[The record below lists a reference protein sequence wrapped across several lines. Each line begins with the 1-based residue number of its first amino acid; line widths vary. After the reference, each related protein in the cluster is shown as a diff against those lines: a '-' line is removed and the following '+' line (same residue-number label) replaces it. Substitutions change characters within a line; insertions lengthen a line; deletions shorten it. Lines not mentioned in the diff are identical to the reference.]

1 MNNMNNKLDE
11 GVIDA
16 TGRMNTIKECLKEVK
31 NINMRI
37 VSQAVLLYKT
47 GHNADAIASL
57 FGLDVDNVK
66 RMIGGLRMFDGVND
80 NLTTHNIVENDKIA
94 NNLIEKIT
102 GSDDYQPYQPSGRGL
117 LVGSYDPK
125 PSGWRYP
132 YLRYL
137 LLKDGSDILC
147 NQVMKERNG
156 NPVTSFDIVIPCL
169 KTIIVNADTVEAK
182 DDWYRKIGDINAFH
196 SYLGHIGCEGL
207 FFMHQGIDKILQ
219 TLEKVAGFYVEMECY
234 GQKAGFPEELLGLD

>member
-11 GVIDA
+11 GIIDT
-16 TGRMNTIKECLKEVK
+16 TGTINTIKECLKEVK
-31 NINMRI
+31 DINMRI
-37 VSQAVLLYKT
+37 ASQSVLLYKT

-66 RMIGGLRMFDGVND
+66 RMIGGLRMFDGIDD
-80 NLTTHNIVENDKIA
+80 NLTTHTIVENDRIA

-102 GSDDYQPYQPSGRGL
+102 NSDDYQP
-117 LVGSYDPK
+117 YDPK

-156 NPVTSFDIVIPCL
+156 NPVTRFDIVIPCL
-169 KTIIVNADTVEAK
+169 KTIIVNADTIEAK
-182 DDWYRKIGDINAFH
+182 ENWYRKTGDINEFH

-207 FFMHQGIDKILQ
+207 FFMHQGIDTILQ
-219 TLEKVAGFYVEMECY
+219 TLEKVAGFYVEVQCY
-234 GQKAGFPEELLGLD
+234 GQKTGFPEELLGLD

>member
-11 GVIDA
+11 GIIDS
-16 TGRMNTIKECLKEVK
+16 TGTINTIKECLKEVK
-31 NINMRI
+31 DINMRI
-37 VSQAVLLYKT
+37 VSQAMLLYKT

-57 FGLDVDNVK
+57 FGLDVDNVR
-66 RMIGGLRMFDGVND
+66 RMICGFRMFDGVND
-80 NLTTHNIVENDKIA
+80 NLTTHTIVENDRIA

-102 GSDDYQPYQPSGRGL
+102 GSDDYQPSDLGLQVGSYQP
-117 LVGSYDPK
+117 YDPK

-156 NPVTSFDIVIPCL
+156 NPVTRFDIVIPCL
-169 KTIIVNADTVEAK
+169 KTIIINTDTMEAK
-182 DDWYRKIGDINAFH
+182 DDWYRKIGDINEFH

-207 FFMHQGIDKILQ
+207 FFIHQGIDRILQ
-219 TLEKVAGFYVEMECY
+219 TLEKVAGFYVDVQCY
-234 GQKAGFPEELLGLD
+234 GQKTGFPEELLGLD

>member
-11 GVIDA
+11 GNNVPSDDFTLDGIIDA
-16 TGRMNTIKECLKEVK
+16 TGIINTIKECLKEVK

-37 VSQAVLLYKT
+37 TSQAVLLYKT

-66 RMIGGLRMFDGVND
+66 RMIGGLRMFDGIDD
-80 NLTTHNIVENDKIA
+80 NLTTHTIVENDKIA
-94 NNLIEKIT
+94 NKITTMIT
-102 GSDDYQPYQPSGRGL
+102 GSDNYQPY
-117 LVGSYDPK
+117 DPK
-125 PSGWRYP
+125 ASGWRYP

-156 NPVTSFDIVIPCL
+156 NPVTRFDIVIPCL

-207 FFMHQGIDKILQ
+207 FFMHQGIDQILQ
-219 TLEKVAGFYVEMECY
+219 TLEKVAGFYVEVQCY

>member
-1 MNNMNNKLDE
+1 MNRNKKKHAGNMNNMNNKLDE
-11 GVIDA
+11 GIIDA
-16 TGRMNTIKECLKEVK
+16 TGRMNTIKECLREVK
-31 NINMRI
+31 DINMRT

-57 FGLDVDNVK
+57 FGLDVDNVR
-66 RMIGGLRMFDGVND
+66 RMISGLRMFDGVND
-80 NLTTHNIVENDKIA
+80 NLTTHTIVENDRIA

-102 GSDDYQPYQPSGRGL
+102 GSDN
-117 LVGSYDPK
+117 
-125 PSGWRYP
+125 YP

-156 NPVTSFDIVIPCL
+156 SPVTRFDIVIPCL
-169 KTIIVNADTVEAK
+169 KTIIVNADTIEAK
-182 DDWYRKIGDINAFH
+182 ANWYRKIGDINEFH

-207 FFMHQGIDKILQ
+207 FFMHQGIDTILQ
-219 TLEKVAGFYVEMECY
+219 TLEKVAGFYVEIQCY
-234 GQKAGFPEELLGLD
+234 GQKTGFPEELLGLD

>member
-11 GVIDA
+11 GIIDA

-31 NINMRI
+31 DINMRI

-66 RMIGGLRMFDGVND
+66 RMIRGLRMFDGIDD
-80 NLTTHNIVENDKIA
+80 NLTTHTIVENDKIA
-94 NNLIEKIT
+94 NKLIEKIT
-102 GSDDYQPYQPSGRGL
+102 GSDDYPH
-117 LVGSYDPK
+117 
-125 PSGWRYP
+125 
-132 YLRYL
+132 LRYL

-156 NPVTSFDIVIPCL
+156 NPVTRFDIVIPCL
-169 KTIIVNADTVEAK
+169 KTIIINTDTIQ
-182 DDWYRKIGDINAFH
+182 DRNDWYWNIGDVNEFH

-207 FFMHQGIDKILQ
+207 FFMHQGIDTILQ
-219 TLEKVAGFYVEMECY
+219 TLEKVAGFYVEMQCY
-234 GQKAGFPEELLGLD
+234 GQKTGFPEELLGLD

>member
-11 GVIDA
+11 GIIDA

-31 NINMRI
+31 DINMRI

-66 RMIGGLRMFDGVND
+66 RMIGGLRMFDGVTD
-80 NLTTHNIVENDKIA
+80 DLTTHTIVENDKIA
-94 NNLIEKIT
+94 NKLLEKIT
-102 GSDDYQPYQPSGRGL
+102 GSDDYQPSDLGL
-117 LVGSYDPK
+117 QVGSYQPYDPK
-125 PSGWRYP
+125 ASGWRYP
-132 YLRYL
+132 HLRYL

-156 NPVTSFDIVIPCL
+156 NPVTRFDIVIPCL
-169 KTIIVNADTVEAK
+169 KTIIINTDTIQ
-182 DDWYRKIGDINAFH
+182 DRNDWYWNIGDINAFH

-207 FFMHQGIDKILQ
+207 FFIHQGIDQILQ
-219 TLEKVAGFYVEMECY
+219 TLEKVAGFYVEMQCY
-234 GQKAGFPEELLGLD
+234 GQKTGFPEELLGLD

>member
-1 MNNMNNKLDE
+1 MNNKLDE
-11 GVIDA
+11 GNNVPSDDFTLDGIIDA
-16 TGRMNTIKECLKEVK
+16 TGIINTIKECLKEVK
-31 NINMRI
+31 DINMRI
-37 VSQAVLLYKT
+37 ISQAVLLYKT

-66 RMIGGLRMFDGVND
+66 RMIGGLRMFDGIDD
-80 NLTTHNIVENDKIA
+80 NLTTHTIVENDKIA
-94 NNLIEKIT
+94 NKIT
-102 GSDDYQPYQPSGRGL
+102 TMITNSDD
-117 LVGSYDPK
+117 
-125 PSGWRYP
+125 YP

-156 NPVTSFDIVIPCL
+156 NPVTRFDIVIPCL

-207 FFMHQGIDKILQ
+207 FFMHQGIDQILQ
-219 TLEKVAGFYVEMECY
+219 TLEKVAGFYVEVQCY

>member
-1 MNNMNNKLDE
+1 MNNTNNKLDE
-11 GVIDA
+11 GIIDA
-16 TGRMNTIKECLKEVK
+16 TSRMNTIKECLKEVK
-31 NINMRI
+31 DINMRI

-66 RMIGGLRMFDGVND
+66 RMVGGLRMFDGVND
-80 NLTTHNIVENDKIA
+80 NLTTHTIVENDKIA
-94 NNLIEKIT
+94 NKLLEKIT
-102 GSDDYQPYQPSGRGL
+102 GSDN
-117 LVGSYDPK
+117 
-125 PSGWRYP
+125 YP

-156 NPVTSFDIVIPCL
+156 SPVTRFDIVIPCL
-169 KTIIVNADTVEAK
+169 KTIIVNTDTIQ
-182 DDWYRKIGDINAFH
+182 DRNDWYWNIGDINEFH

-207 FFMHQGIDKILQ
+207 FFIHQGIDKILQ
-219 TLEKVAGFYVEMECY
+219 TLEKVAGFYVEMQCY
-234 GQKAGFPEELLGLD
+234 GQKTGFPEELLGLD

>member
-1 MNNMNNKLDE
+1 MNNKLDE
-11 GVIDA
+11 GIIDA

-31 NINMRI
+31 DINMRI

-66 RMIGGLRMFDGVND
+66 RMIGGLRMFDGVTD
-80 NLTTHNIVENDKIA
+80 DLTTHTIVENDKIA
-94 NNLIEKIT
+94 NKLLEKIT
-102 GSDDYQPYQPSGRGL
+102 GSDDYQPSDLGL
-117 LVGSYDPK
+117 QVGSYQPYDPK
-125 PSGWRYP
+125 ASGWRYP
-132 YLRYL
+132 HLRYL

-156 NPVTSFDIVIPCL
+156 NPVTRFDIVIPCL
-169 KTIIVNADTVEAK
+169 KTIIINTDTIQ
-182 DDWYRKIGDINAFH
+182 DRNDWYWNIGDINAFH

-207 FFMHQGIDKILQ
+207 FFIHQGIDKILQ
-219 TLEKVAGFYVEMECY
+219 TLEKVAGFYVEMQCY

>member
-1 MNNMNNKLDE
+1 MNNKLDE

-16 TGRMNTIKECLKEVK
+16 TGRMNTIKECLNEVK
-31 NINMRI
+31 DINMRI

-57 FGLDVDNVK
+57 FGLDVDNVR
-66 RMIGGLRMFDGVND
+66 RMISGLRMFDGVND
-80 NLTTHNIVENDKIA
+80 NLTTHTIVENDRIA

-102 GSDDYQPYQPSGRGL
+102 GSDDYQPY
-117 LVGSYDPK
+117 DPK
-125 PSGWRYP
+125 ASGWRYP

-137 LLKDGSDILC
+137 LLRDGSDILC

-156 NPVTSFDIVIPCL
+156 NPVTRFDIVIPCL
-169 KTIIVNADTVEAK
+169 KTIIVNADTEEAK
-182 DDWYRKIGDINAFH
+182 DDWYRKIGDINEFH

-207 FFMHQGIDKILQ
+207 FFMHQGIDRILQ
-219 TLEKVAGFYVEMECY
+219 TLEKVARFYVEVQCC
-234 GQKAGFPEELLGLD
+234 GQKAGFQEDLLGLD

>member
-11 GVIDA
+11 GNNVPSDDFTLDGIIDT
-16 TGRMNTIKECLKEVK
+16 TGTINTIKECLKEVK
-31 NINMRI
+31 DINMRI

-57 FGLDVDNVK
+57 FGLDVDNVR

-80 NLTTHNIVENDKIA
+80 NLTTHTIVENDRIA

-102 GSDDYQPYQPSGRGL
+102 GSDDYQPY
-117 LVGSYDPK
+117 DPK
-125 PSGWRYP
+125 ASGWRYP
-132 YLRYL
+132 CLRYL

-182 DDWYRKIGDINAFH
+182 DDWYREIGDINAFH

-207 FFMHQGIDKILQ
+207 FFMHQGIDTILQ
-219 TLEKVAGFYVEMECY
+219 TLEKVAGFYVEVQCY
-234 GQKAGFPEELLGLD
+234 GQKTGFPEELLGLD

>member
-1 MNNMNNKLDE
+1 MNNKLDE
-11 GVIDA
+11 GIIDA
-16 TGRMNTIKECLKEVK
+16 TGRMNTIKECLKDVK
-31 NINMRI
+31 DINMRI

-66 RMIGGLRMFDGVND
+66 RMVGGLRMFDGVND

-94 NNLIEKIT
+94 NKLIEKIT
-102 GSDDYQPYQPSGRGL
+102 DSDDH
-117 LVGSYDPK
+117 
-125 PSGWRYP
+125 P

-169 KTIIVNADTVEAK
+169 KTIIVNADTIEAK

-207 FFMHQGIDKILQ
+207 FFIHQGIDRILQ
-219 TLEKVAGFYVEMECY
+219 TLEKVAGFYVEIQCY
-234 GQKAGFPEELLGLD
+234 GQKTGFPEELLGLD

>member
-1 MNNMNNKLDE
+1 MNRNKKHTGNMNNKLDE
-11 GVIDA
+11 GIIDA
-16 TGRMNTIKECLKEVK
+16 TGIINTIKECLKEVK

-37 VSQAVLLYKT
+37 TSQAVLLYKT

-66 RMIGGLRMFDGVND
+66 RMIGGLRMFDGIDD
-80 NLTTHNIVENDKIA
+80 NLTTHTIVENDKIA
-94 NNLIEKIT
+94 NRITTMIT
-102 GSDDYQPYQPSGRGL
+102 GSDNYQPY
-117 LVGSYDPK
+117 DPK
-125 PSGWRYP
+125 ASGWRYP

-156 NPVTSFDIVIPCL
+156 NPVTRFDIVIPCL

-207 FFMHQGIDKILQ
+207 FFMHQGIDQILQ

-234 GQKAGFPEELLGLD
+234 GQKTGFPEELLGLD

>member
-1 MNNMNNKLDE
+1 MNNTNNKLDE
-11 GVIDA
+11 GIIDA

-31 NINMRI
+31 DINMRI

-57 FGLDVDNVK
+57 FGLDVDNVR
-66 RMIGGLRMFDGVND
+66 RMISGLRMFDGVND
-80 NLTTHNIVENDKIA
+80 NLTTHTIVENDKIA
-94 NNLIEKIT
+94 SKITAMIT
-102 GSDDYQPYQPSGRGL
+102 GSDD
-117 LVGSYDPK
+117 
-125 PSGWRYP
+125 YP

-137 LLKDGSDILC
+137 LLRDGSDILC

-169 KTIIVNADTVEAK
+169 KTIIVNADTEEAK
-182 DDWYRKIGDINAFH
+182 DDWYRKIGDISEFH

-207 FFMHQGIDKILQ
+207 FFMHQGIDTMLH
-219 TLEKVAGFYVEMECY
+219 TLEKVAGFYVEVQCY
-234 GQKAGFPEELLGLD
+234 GQKTGFPEELLGLD

>member
-1 MNNMNNKLDE
+1 MNNTNNKLDE
-11 GVIDA
+11 GIIDA
-16 TGRMNTIKECLKEVK
+16 TGTINTIKECLKEVK
-31 NINMRI
+31 DINMRI

-80 NLTTHNIVENDKIA
+80 NLTTHTIVENDKIA
-94 NNLIEKIT
+94 NKITEMIT
-102 GSDDYQPYQPSGRGL
+102 GSDDH
-117 LVGSYDPK
+117 
-125 PSGWRYP
+125 P

-156 NPVTSFDIVIPCL
+156 NPVTRFDIVIPCL

-207 FFMHQGIDKILQ
+207 FFMHQGIDRILQ
-219 TLEKVAGFYVEMECY
+219 TLEKVAGFYVEMQCY
-234 GQKAGFPEELLGLD
+234 GQKTGFPEELLGLD

>member
-11 GVIDA
+11 GIIDA

-31 NINMRI
+31 YINMRI

-47 GHNADAIASL
+47 GHNANAIASL
-57 FGLDVDNVK
+57 FGLDVDNVR
-66 RMIGGLRMFDGVND
+66 RMVGGLRMFDGVND

-94 NNLIEKIT
+94 NKLIEKIT
-102 GSDDYQPYQPSGRGL
+102 NSDD
-117 LVGSYDPK
+117 
-125 PSGWRYP
+125 YP

-137 LLKDGSDILC
+137 LLLDGSDILC

-156 NPVTSFDIVIPCL
+156 NPVTRFDIVIPCL
-169 KTIIVNADTVEAK
+169 KTIIVNADTIEAK
-182 DDWYRKIGDINAFH
+182 DDWYRKIGDVDAFH

-207 FFMHQGIDKILQ
+207 FFMHQGIDRILQ
-219 TLEKVAGFYVEMECY
+219 TLEKVAGFYVEMQCY
-234 GQKAGFPEELLGLD
+234 GQKAGFPEGLLGMD

>member
-1 MNNMNNKLDE
+1 MNNTNNKLDE
-11 GVIDA
+11 GIIDA

-31 NINMRI
+31 DINMRI

-66 RMIGGLRMFDGVND
+66 RMIGGLRIFDGVTD
-80 NLTTHNIVENDKIA
+80 DLTTHTIVENDKVA
-94 NNLIEKIT
+94 NKITTMIT
-102 GSDDYQPYQPSGRGL
+102 GSGA
-117 LVGSYDPK
+117 
-125 PSGWRYP
+125 YP

-156 NPVTSFDIVIPCL
+156 NPVTRFDIVIPCL
-169 KTIIVNADTVEAK
+169 KTIIINTDTIQ
-182 DDWYRKIGDINAFH
+182 DRNDWYWNIGDINEFH

-207 FFMHQGIDKILQ
+207 FFMHQGIDRILQ
-219 TLEKVAGFYVEMECY
+219 TLEKVAGFYVEMQCY

>member
-11 GVIDA
+11 GIIDS
-16 TGRMNTIKECLKEVK
+16 TGTINTIKECLKEVK
-31 NINMRI
+31 DINMRI

-57 FGLDVDNVK
+57 FGLDVDNVR
-66 RMIGGLRMFDGVND
+66 RMIGGLRIFDGVTD
-80 NLTTHNIVENDKIA
+80 DLTTHTIVENDKIA
-94 NNLIEKIT
+94 NKLIEKIT
-102 GSDDYQPYQPSGRGL
+102 GSDN
-117 LVGSYDPK
+117 
-125 PSGWRYP
+125 YP

-169 KTIIVNADTVEAK
+169 KTIIVNTDTVEAK
-182 DDWYRKIGDINAFH
+182 DDWYRKIGDVDAFH

-207 FFMHQGIDKILQ
+207 FFMHQGIDRILH

-234 GQKAGFPEELLGLD
+234 GQKTGFPEELLGLD

>member
-11 GVIDA
+11 GIIDA
-16 TGRMNTIKECLKEVK
+16 TGRMDTIKECLKEVK
-31 NINMRI
+31 DINMRI

-57 FGLDVDNVK
+57 FGLDVDNVR
-66 RMIGGLRMFDGVND
+66 RMIGGLRMFDGVPD
-80 NLTTHNIVENDKIA
+80 NLTTHTIVENDKIA
-94 NNLIEKIT
+94 NKLIEKIT
-102 GSDDYQPYQPSGRGL
+102 GSDDYQPSDLGL
-117 LVGSYDPK
+117 QVGS
-125 PSGWRYP
+125 YP

-169 KTIIVNADTVEAK
+169 KTIIVNTDTVEAK
-182 DDWYRKIGDINAFH
+182 DDWYRNIGDINEFH

-207 FFMHQGIDKILQ
+207 FFIHQGIDTILQ
-219 TLEKVAGFYVEMECY
+219 TLEKVAGFYVEMQCY
-234 GQKAGFPEELLGLD
+234 GQKTGFPEELLGLD

>member
-1 MNNMNNKLDE
+1 MNNKLDE
-11 GVIDA
+11 GVIDT

-31 NINMRI
+31 NINLRI

-66 RMIGGLRMFDGVND
+66 RMIGGLLMFDGVND
-80 NLTTHNIVENDKIA
+80 NLTTHTIVENDRIASKITTM
-94 NNLIEKIT
+94 IT
-102 GSDDYQPYQPSGRGL
+102 GSDDYQPSDLGL
-117 LVGSYDPK
+117 QVGSYQPYDPK
-125 PSGWRYP
+125 ASGWRYP

-169 KTIIVNADTVEAK
+169 KTIIVNTDTEEEK
-182 DDWYRKIGDINAFH
+182 NEWYRKIGDINAFH

-207 FFMHQGIDKILQ
+207 FFMHQGIDRILQ
-219 TLEKVAGFYVEMECY
+219 TLEKVAGFYVEVQCY
-234 GQKAGFPEELLGLD
+234 GQKAGFPEGLLGLD

>member
-1 MNNMNNKLDE
+1 MNNMNNMNNKLDE

-16 TGRMNTIKECLKEVK
+16 TGRMNTIKECLNEVK
-31 NINMRI
+31 DINMRI

-57 FGLDVDNVK
+57 FGLDVDNVR
-66 RMIGGLRMFDGVND
+66 RMISGLRIFDGVND
-80 NLTTHNIVENDKIA
+80 NLTTHSIVENDKIA
-94 NNLIEKIT
+94 SRITEMIT
-102 GSDDYQPYQPSGRGL
+102 GSDD
-117 LVGSYDPK
+117 
-125 PSGWRYP
+125 YP

-169 KTIIVNADTVEAK
+169 KTIIVNTDTEEAK
-182 DDWYRKIGDINAFH
+182 NEWYRKIGDINAFH

-207 FFMHQGIDKILQ
+207 FFMHQGIDRILQ
-219 TLEKVAGFYVEMECY
+219 TLEKVAGFYVEVQCY
-234 GQKAGFPEELLGLD
+234 GQKAGFQEDLLGLD

>member
-11 GVIDA
+11 GIIDS
-16 TGRMNTIKECLKEVK
+16 TGTINTIKECLKEVK
-31 NINMRI
+31 DINMRI

-57 FGLDVDNVK
+57 FGLDVDNVR
-66 RMIGGLRMFDGVND
+66 RMIGGLRIFDGVTD
-80 NLTTHNIVENDKIA
+80 DLTTHTIVENDKIA
-94 NNLIEKIT
+94 NKLIEKIT
-102 GSDDYQPYQPSGRGL
+102 GSDN
-117 LVGSYDPK
+117 
-125 PSGWRYP
+125 YP

-156 NPVTSFDIVIPCL
+156 NPVTRFDIVIPCL
-169 KTIIVNADTVEAK
+169 KTIIVNTDTVEAK
-182 DDWYRKIGDINAFH
+182 DDWYRKIGDVDAFH

-207 FFMHQGIDKILQ
+207 FFMHQGIDRILH

-234 GQKAGFPEELLGLD
+234 GQKTGFPEELLGLD

>member
-1 MNNMNNKLDE
+1 MNNKLDE
-11 GVIDA
+11 GIIDA

-31 NINMRI
+31 DINMRI

-57 FGLDVDNVK
+57 FGLDVDNVR
-66 RMIGGLRMFDGVND
+66 RMISGLRMFDGVND
-80 NLTTHNIVENDKIA
+80 NLTTHTIVENDKIA
-94 NNLIEKIT
+94 NNLIEKIA
-102 GSDDYQPYQPSGRGL
+102 GSDD
-117 LVGSYDPK
+117 
-125 PSGWRYP
+125 YP

-156 NPVTSFDIVIPCL
+156 NPVTRFDIIIPCL
-169 KTIIVNADTVEAK
+169 KTIIVNADTVEDK
-182 DDWYRKIGDINAFH
+182 NDWYRKIGDINEFH

-207 FFMHQGIDKILQ
+207 FFMHQGIDRILQ
-219 TLEKVAGFYVEMECY
+219 TLEKVAGFYVEVQCY
-234 GQKAGFPEELLGLD
+234 GQKTGFPEELLGLD

>member
-11 GVIDA
+11 GNNVPSDDFTLDGIIDA

-31 NINMRI
+31 DINMRI

-66 RMIGGLRMFDGVND
+66 RMIRGLRMFDGIDD
-80 NLTTHNIVENDKIA
+80 NLTTHTIVENDKIA
-94 NNLIEKIT
+94 NKLIEKIT
-102 GSDDYQPYQPSGRGL
+102 GSDD
-117 LVGSYDPK
+117 
-125 PSGWRYP
+125 YP

-156 NPVTSFDIVIPCL
+156 NPVTRFDIVIPCL
-169 KTIIVNADTVEAK
+169 KTIIINTDTIQ
-182 DDWYRKIGDINAFH
+182 DRNDWYWNIGDINAFH

-207 FFMHQGIDKILQ
+207 FFIHQGIDRILQ
-219 TLEKVAGFYVEMECY
+219 TLEKVAGFYVEMQCY

>member
-11 GVIDA
+11 GNNVPSDDFTLDGIIDA

-57 FGLDVDNVK
+57 FGLDVDNVR

-80 NLTTHNIVENDKIA
+80 DLTTHNIVENDRIA
-94 NNLIEKIT
+94 SKIT
-102 GSDDYQPYQPSGRGL
+102 AMITNSDN
-117 LVGSYDPK
+117 
-125 PSGWRYP
+125 YP

-156 NPVTSFDIVIPCL
+156 SPVTRFDIVIPCL
-169 KTIIVNADTVEAK
+169 KTIIVNADTIEAK
-182 DDWYRKIGDINAFH
+182 DDWYRNIGDINAFH

-207 FFMHQGIDKILQ
+207 FFMHQGIDQILQ
-219 TLEKVAGFYVEMECY
+219 TLEKVAGFYVEVQCY

>member
-11 GVIDA
+11 GIIDA
-16 TGRMNTIKECLKEVK
+16 TGRMDTIKECLKEVK
-31 NINMRI
+31 DINMRI

-57 FGLDVDNVK
+57 FGLDVDNVR
-66 RMIGGLRMFDGVND
+66 RMIGGLRLFDGIDD
-80 NLTTHNIVENDKIA
+80 NLTTHTIVENDKIA
-94 NNLIEKIT
+94 SKITTMIT
-102 GSDDYQPYQPSGRGL
+102 GSDD
-117 LVGSYDPK
+117 
-125 PSGWRYP
+125 YP

-169 KTIIVNADTVEAK
+169 KTIIINTDTIQ
-182 DDWYRKIGDINAFH
+182 DRNDWYWNIGDINAFH

-207 FFMHQGIDKILQ
+207 FFMHQGIDRILQ
-219 TLEKVAGFYVEMECY
+219 TLEKVAGFYVEMQCY

>member
-1 MNNMNNKLDE
+1 MNNKLDE
-11 GVIDA
+11 GIIDA
-16 TGRMNTIKECLKEVK
+16 TGRMNTINECLKEVK
-31 NINMRI
+31 DINMRI

-57 FGLDVDNVK
+57 FGLDVDNVR

-80 NLTTHNIVENDKIA
+80 NLATHNIVENDKIA
-94 NNLIEKIT
+94 NNLVEKIT
-102 GSDDYQPYQPSGRGL
+102 GSDD
-117 LVGSYDPK
+117 
-125 PSGWRYP
+125 YP

-147 NQVMKERNG
+147 NQVMMERNG
-156 NPVTSFDIVIPCL
+156 NPVTRFDIVIPCL
-169 KTIIVNADTVEAK
+169 KTIIVNTDTEEAK

-207 FFMHQGIDKILQ
+207 FFMHQGIDRILQ
-219 TLEKVAGFYVEMECY
+219 TLEKVAGFYVERECY
-234 GQKAGFPEELLGLD
+234 GRKAGFPEELLGLD